1 LDFGNV
7 KAPNA
12 TSGFCEVRVAPSLY
26 VCVVFCRS
34 LFVLSSVFFWPLY
47 CLSFHPFCFGHCIVC
62 PFILF
67 VLAILLFVLSSFFF
81 WPLYCLSF
89 VDLQL
94 LITPLVSSNF
104 FKCSGKSFNTPKQAW
119 SFGQRNHCPFNHIW
133 IFFSQ

>member
-47 CLSFHPFCFGHCIVC
+47 CLSFHPFSFGHCIVC
-62 PFILF
+62 PFIRF
-67 VLAILLFVLSSFFF
+67 VLAIVLFVLSSVLF

-89 VDLQL
+89 HPFCFGHFIVCPFILFL
-94 LITPLVSSNF
+94 LAIVLFVFRRFTASYY
-104 FKCSGKSFNTPKQAW
+104 
-119 SFGQRNHCPFNHIW
+119 SFG
-133 IFFSQ
+133 IF